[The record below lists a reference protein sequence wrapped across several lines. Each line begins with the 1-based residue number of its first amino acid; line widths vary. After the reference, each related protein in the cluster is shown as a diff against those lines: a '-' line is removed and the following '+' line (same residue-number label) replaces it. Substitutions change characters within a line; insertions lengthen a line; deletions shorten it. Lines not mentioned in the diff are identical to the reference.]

1 LCLDSVPGLSKPR
14 YNFNRAVRAIV
25 ADVAKRLPEFAHIRA
40 SQILVVAG
48 EARRASRATVKPL
61 CFGGGKLEDSSGRCK
76 PRVEVKGR
84 RMLYCITL
92 RPLFF
97 RCSTPQ
103 ARVAT
108 LLHELFHIS
117 RDFDGTLDPGRRHH
131 LAGETFEASL
141 IPLVQRYLSSSPA
154 STVEALGH
162 HGEVSIWHWLEKPV
176 ASYLPRQDKVRTS
189 YTEAQLFL
197 GQVQMLTSPAS
208 PPSEW
213 PDEPSV
219 H

>member
-1 LCLDSVPGLSKPR
+1 MSKRR
-14 YNFNRAVRAIV
+14 YNFNRAVRGIID
-25 ADVAKRLPEFAHIRA
+25 DVAERLPEFAHIKA
-40 SQILVVAG
+40 NQIVVVAG

-61 CFGGGKLEDSSGRCK
+61 CFTSRRLENSVGRCK
-76 PRVEVKGR
+76 PKVELKGKQ
-84 RMLYCITL
+84 MLYCITL

-97 RCSTPQ
+97 RCSTPE

-117 RDFDGTLDPGRRHH
+117 RAFDGTLDPGRRHQ
-131 LAGETFEASL
+131 LAGETFEEEL
-141 IPLVQRYLSSSPA
+141 LPLVRQYLGSCPPPL
-154 STVEALGH
+154 VEALAH

-197 GQVQMLTSPAS
+197 GPVQMITAEVRAPGRGA
-208 PPSEW
+208 
-213 PDEPSV
+213 DEPRV